1 MRAMVKKRAS
11 AESGV
16 KPSRARPRVSLEARK
31 RMYESFQVLTDDVR
45 SVLYGIVMDE
55 EAADSDRIAAGK
67 EILSR
72 GWGAVPQMQVIEAM
86 FQHQHTFNMDAI
98 RQMPADQL
106 QQLEAALVRV
116 MQVSDAEV
124 IDATP
129 NESPYHA
136 SERVLGGPAGDGEG

>member
-11 AESGV
+11 AESGTAPG
-16 KPSRARPRVSLEARK
+16 KTRPRASLEARK
-31 RMYESFQVLTDDVR
+31 RMYESFQAHTDEVR
-45 SVLYGIVMDE
+45 ERLISIIRNDDL
-55 EAADSDRIAAGK
+55 APADHIAAGK
-67 EILSR
+67 EILAR

-116 MQVSDAEV
+116 LQVPDAEV

-129 NESPYHA
+129 NESTRHA
-136 SERVLGGPAGDGEG
+136 PLRALDGPDDEDEG